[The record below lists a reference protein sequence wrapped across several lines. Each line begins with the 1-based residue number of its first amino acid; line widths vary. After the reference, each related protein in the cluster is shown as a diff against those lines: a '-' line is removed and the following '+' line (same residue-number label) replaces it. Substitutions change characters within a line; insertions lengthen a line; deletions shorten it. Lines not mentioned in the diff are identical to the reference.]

1 MKSIRSQLVLIL
13 CLFAFQLRA
22 QTDNSRFAPNV
33 MHFLNQESNIMNKEV
48 VMFKLNNTNYLSML
62 IKVNKNINENKI
74 LELGAFIGTKAG
86 NIWTV
91 NLPPENFI
99 SFSQMKGIDY
109 IELDHV
115 VKPLMDSARYVTGV
129 DSLHKGFNIPL
140 PLSGKNVIVGV
151 VDAGFD
157 YTHPA
162 YYDTTY
168 TNLRIKRVW
177 DQSVSGTPPLGFN
190 YGSELTD
197 TGSIVLKK
205 YSSADDDHGTS
216 TSTIAGGSG
225 IGSNNNRLYRG
236 VAYDCDLVLV
246 SKGFDY
252 PEIRGMSINR
262 LIDAFNYIFT
272 YSQSVGKPAVI
283 NVSLG
288 GWTGPHDGTSLFAQA
303 CNNLSG
309 PGKILVFAA
318 GNNGLSKIHLQK
330 TFTNAD
336 SIVSTILTM
345 PFKENYFEIWG
356 EVGKTFCIEIG
367 LFTKGV
373 LGSKTQRFCIDKK
386 VHSLFLIGA
395 DKDTSF
401 ITLTSNINVLNN
413 KPVLT
418 AEIKHK
424 TKDSLYLSVIGKDGT
439 IHVWDEE
446 WGDFIGN
453 GSWAVDGDSRYTIS
467 EMACAK
473 SIITVSAFTS
483 KMTYKNLQN
492 QNLTVES
499 KYAKNKGELALFS
512 GIGPTV
518 DGRMKPD
525 IAAPGCMIVSATN
538 SYSPAFRPGG
548 SYYFLS
554 VAKFTSPHTKRIYYY
569 SANQGSSVAAP
580 MVTGIVALML
590 QTNPNLEPERI
601 KAILTQTAIKD
612 KFTTQTPDQTRWG
625 AGKINAYGAIKET
638 IRWAGTVT
646 IPKSETAINIYPNP
660 SQGKFTLNYESY
672 QNGYFFL
679 EVSNLLGEIIKTESW
694 QLSKGKNQL
703 ELNLEEIKKGLYF
716 IRITGQGGQIEK
728 KVMLN

>member
-1 MKSIRSQLVLIL
+1 MRFIKLQICLIFIFLALQLH
-13 CLFAFQLRA
+13 A

-33 MHFLNQESNIMNKEV
+33 MKFLNQESSIPNNEV
-48 VMFKLNNTNYLSML
+48 VMFNLNNRNFLSLL
-62 IKVNKNINENKI
+62 IKVDNAIDERK
-74 LELGAFIGTKAG
+74 LEDLGAMIGTKAG

-91 NLPPENFI
+91 NIPLENFVA
-99 SFSQMKGIDY
+99 FSQMKGIKY
-109 IELDHV
+109 MEMDHF

-129 DSLHKGFNIPL
+129 DSLHKGINIPL
-140 PLSGKNVIVGV
+140 PLSGKNVIVGI

-162 YYDTTY
+162 FYDTTY

-177 DQSVSGTPPLGFN
+177 DQSTSGTPPTGFN
-190 YGSELTD
+190 YGSELAD
-197 TGSIVLKK
+197 TGSILLKK
-205 YSSADDDHGTS
+205 YASIDDDHGTS

-225 IGSNNNRLYRG
+225 FGSNNNRLYRG

-246 SKGFDY
+246 TKGFDY
-252 PEIRGMSINR
+252 PEIRGMSITR

-318 GNNGLSKIHLQK
+318 GNNGLSKIHLEK
-330 TFTNAD
+330 SFTNTD

-345 PFKENYFEIWG
+345 PFKENYFEVWG
-356 EVGKTFCIEIG
+356 EVGKTFCVEIG
-367 LFTKGV
+367 LFTNGV

-386 VHSLFLIGA
+386 VNSTFLIGA

-401 ITLTSNINVLNN
+401 ITITSNVNVLNN

-424 TKDSLYLSVIGKDGT
+424 TKDSLYLFVIGKSGT

-492 QNLTVES
+492 QNLIVES

-538 SYSPAFRPGG
+538 SYSPAYRPSG

-554 VAKFTSPHTKRIYYY
+554 VAKFTSPRTKRVYYY
-569 SANQGSSVAAP
+569 SANQGTSVAAP

-590 QTNPNLEPERI
+590 QTNPNLEPERV

-612 KFTTQTPDQTRWG
+612 KFTSQTPDQTRWG
-625 AGKINAYGAIKET
+625 AGKINAYGAIKES
-638 IRWAGTVT
+638 IRWLGTVPV
-646 IPKSETAINIYPNP
+646 PKVESEINIAPNP
-660 SQGKFTLNYESY
+660 SQGKFTLFYESN
-672 QNGYFFL
+672 QNGYFL
-679 EVSNLLGEIIKTESW
+679 IEVSNLIGEIIKTESW
-694 QLSKGKNQL
+694 QLSKGKNQI
-703 ELNLEEIKKGLYF
+703 ELNLDGYNKGMYF
-716 IRITGQGGQIEK
+716 INITGQGGQIVK
-728 KVMLN
+728 KVILN